1 MIFEKVKALIVEQL
15 DVDPDIIDMDTDLM
29 KDLEADSLDAVEV
42 ILGVEEEFD
51 IEIPDEDAEDF
62 ATVRDIV
69 EYVESRLS

>member
-42 ILGVEEEFD
+42 ILGVEEEFE